1 MVLYVLVCGALPF
14 DGHNLQALRDRVL
27 SGRFRIPYFMTSGV
41 RLSDSLRHYCI
52 YIYFVVVVVFS
63 FINQLSN
70 ATSTKVGCTIKY
82 KCHMNT
88 LKQE

>member
-1 MVLYVLVCGALPF
+1 MRHACPAAGYVLLV
-14 DGHNLQALRDRVL
+14 V
-27 SGRFRIPYFMTSGV
+27 V
-41 RLSDSLRHYCI
+41 
-52 YIYFVVVVVFS
+52 VVVVVFS

>member
-1 MVLYVLVCGALPF
+1 MKNGSSDHLFKLDFSYSCKSVDKKISTEITRHSVSLWQRGYSLLV
-14 DGHNLQALRDRVL
+14 V
-27 SGRFRIPYFMTSGV
+27 V
-41 RLSDSLRHYCI
+41 
-52 YIYFVVVVVFS
+52 VVVVVFS